1 MTNTS
6 SISGGPGSASLGSE
20 RLGSENLG
28 SGNLGSG
35 ATGRDP
41 GNDAGALHTTGFPP
55 RARFSFALR
64 NGDTL
69 DLGARTL
76 IMGIV
81 NVTPDSFSDGGQHAS
96 PAAALAHATRL
107 VAEGA
112 DLLDIGGES
121 TRPGAA
127 EIPAAE
133 QVRRVVPLI
142 RDLVARCPATPL
154 SIDTRSAD
162 VARAAVEA
170 GAAIVNDV
178 SGLVH
183 DPAMAATV
191 ADLRVPAILMH
202 MRGTPTDMRERV
214 DYDDVVAD
222 VVRELGQHLDAAR
235 AAGIEHLIA
244 DPGLGFAKTSDQSA
258 ALLAATPRFRALQVP
273 LLVGPS
279 RKSFLALA
287 TGEREG
293 DPATTRLA
301 ATIAASALAAALGA
315 HILRVHDVQACG
327 DAIRLADI
335 VRQSPGSTSAAS
347 IPPEWTSRDGA
358 ARMARR
364 PSTA

>member
-1 MTNTS
+1 MTDTPP
-6 SISGGPGSASLGSE
+6 ISGGPIPDTLGSDTLGSGSLGSE
-20 RLGSENLG
+20 RPG
-28 SGNLGSG
+28 SGPTGREPGDAANALD
-35 ATGRDP
+35 ATG
-41 GNDAGALHTTGFPP
+41 LP
-55 RARFSFALR
+55 RRTRFSFALR

-69 DLGARTL
+69 HLGARTL

-96 PAAALAHATRL
+96 PTAALAHATRL

-133 QVRRVVPLI
+133 QLRRVVPLI
-142 RDLVARCPATPL
+142 RDLVARCPATPI
-154 SIDTRSAD
+154 SIDTRSAA

-214 DYDDVVAD
+214 DYDDVVTD
-222 VVRELGQHLDAAR
+222 VVRELGRRLDAAR

-258 ALLAATPRFRALQVP
+258 ALLAATARFRALQVP

-335 VRQSPGSTSAAS
+335 VRHSLASSSAAS